1 MRALILSDIHANI
14 DALDA
19 VLEAVEGES
28 FDRLLFLG
36 DLVGYGGAPVEVM
49 ERLTAWT
56 GPMDWIRGNHDKA
69 VAGIDPA
76 DDFNLLAQASLRWTR
91 EQLDEP
97 QLQALRDLPRG
108 PVEIEGVGTICH
120 GSPYDEDAYLF
131 SGFEA
136 RMAFDEQKAPLV
148 FFGHTHIAC
157 MFVEEENEVMG
168 YGLEGNEGELQ
179 MDPSIR
185 YLINP
190 GSVGQPRDGDP
201 RAAFVIFDGDL
212 RTVAWH
218 RVEYDVQRARE
229 RILENHLPRMLADR
243 LAVGS

>member
-14 DALDA
+14 DALEA
-19 VLEAVEGES
+19 VLQAVEGES

-36 DLVGYGGAPVEVM
+36 DLVGYGAAPVEVI
-49 ERLTAWT
+49 ERLQAWE
-56 GPMDWIRGNHDKA
+56 GPLDWIRGNHDKA

-76 DDFNLLAQASLRWTR
+76 EDFNLLAQASLRWTR
-91 EQLDEP
+91 DQLDPAQIKLLKE
-97 QLQALRDLPRG
+97 LPEG
-108 PVEIEGVGTICH
+108 PVEIDGVGTICH

-136 RMAFDEQKAPLV
+136 RMAFEEFPAGLT

-157 MFVEEENEVMG
+157 MFVEEAGEVMG
-168 YGLEGNEGELQ
+168 YGLQGSEGELQ
-179 MDPSIR
+179 LDASMR

-201 RAAFVIFDGDL
+201 RAAFAIFDGAAG
-212 RTVAWH
+212 TVVWH
-218 RVEYDVQRARE
+218 RVDYDIRRARE
-229 RILENHLPRMLADR
+229 RILENNLPRMLADR

>member
-19 VLEAVEGES
+19 VLEAVDGES

-36 DLVGYGGAPVEVM
+36 DLVGYGAAPVEVI
-49 ERLTAWT
+49 ERLMAWE

-76 DDFNLLAQASLRWTR
+76 EDFNLLAQASLRWTR
-91 EQLDEP
+91 DQLDRSQIEV
-97 QLQALRDLPRG
+97 LRDLPEG
-108 PVEIEGVGTICH
+108 PIEIDGVGTICH

-136 RMAFDEQKAPLV
+136 RMAFEDSQALLT

-157 MFVEEENEVMG
+157 MFVEEEGEVMG
-168 YGLEGNEGELQ
+168 YGLQGSEGELQ
-179 MDPSIR
+179 LDASMR

-201 RAAFVIFDGDL
+201 RAAFVIFDGDAG
-212 RTVAWH
+212 TVVWH
-218 RVEYDVQRARE
+218 RVEYDIQRARE
-229 RILENHLPRMLADR
+229 RILENSLPRMLADR